1 MRSLDLSSPIAPIS
15 TAEWQQLQ
23 ILVQTLRELAGTGFN
38 YFFKATPLGPL
49 LVVYRWD
56 GLTALEFPDSKD
68 SHRLLQQIVAAI
80 PGTGLSYDAGSSLAR
95 LISYQL
101 DAYFS
106 GALREFTLP
115 LYEVGTAFQ
124 KRVWQCLRGI
134 GYGETISYAEESRRL
149 GQPQAVRAVAAANGR
164 NKISIVVPCH
174 RVIAS
179 TGQLHGYG
187 GGLDR
192 KAALLNLERGQP
204 PASSTKWQALN
215 ALLRDEQN

>member
-1 MRSLDLSSPIAPIS
+1 MRSLDLSSPIAQVS
-15 TAEWQQLQ
+15 AAEWQQLQ
-23 ILVQTLRELAGTGFN
+23 ILAQTRKELAGTGFN
-38 YFFKATPLGPL
+38 YFFRATPLGPL

-56 GLTALEFPDSKD
+56 GLTALEFPETRD
-68 SHRLLQQIVAAI
+68 SHKLLQQIVAAI

-115 LYEVGTAFQ
+115 LYEVGTSFQ
-124 KRVWQCLRGI
+124 RRVWQCLRGI

-187 GGLDR
+187 GGLER

-204 PASSTKWQALN
+204 LAPSTKWQALN
-215 ALLRDEQN
+215 ALLRD

>member
-1 MRSLDLSSPIAPIS
+1 MRSLDLSSPIAQVS
-15 TAEWQQLQ
+15 AAEWQQLQ
-23 ILVQTLRELAGTGFN
+23 ILEQTLRELAGTGFN

-68 SHRLLQQIVAAI
+68 SHKLLQQIVAAI

-115 LYEVGTAFQ
+115 LYEVGTSFQ

-149 GQPQAVRAVAAANGR
+149 GQPRAVRAVAAANGR

-204 PASSTKWQALN
+204 PAPATKWQALN
-215 ALLRDEQN
+215 ALLRD

>member
-1 MRSLDLSSPIAPIS
+1 MRSLDLSSPIAQLS
-15 TAEWQQLQ
+15 AAEWQQLQ
-23 ILVQTLRELAGTGFN
+23 ILEQTLTELAGTGFN

-56 GLTALEFPDSKD
+56 GLTALEFPETRD
-68 SHRLLQQIVAAI
+68 SHKLLQQIVAAI
-80 PGTGLSYDAGSSLAR
+80 PGTGLSYDAGSGLAR

-124 KRVWQCLRGI
+124 RRVWQCLRGI

-187 GGLDR
+187 GGLER

-204 PASSTKWQALN
+204 LAPSTKWQALN
-215 ALLRDEQN
+215 ALLRD

>member
-1 MRSLDLSSPIAPIS
+1 MRSLDLSSPIAPVS
-15 TAEWQQLQ
+15 AAEWQQLQ
-23 ILVQTLRELAGTGFN
+23 ILAQTLRELAGTGFN

-56 GLTALEFPDSKD
+56 GLTALEFPETRD
-68 SHRLLQQIVAAI
+68 SHKLLQQIVAAI

-115 LYEVGTAFQ
+115 LYEVGTSFQ
-124 KRVWQCLRGI
+124 RRVWQCLRGI

-149 GQPQAVRAVAAANGR
+149 GQPQAVRAVATANGR

-192 KAALLNLERGQP
+192 KAALLNLERGQGLGT
-204 PASSTKWQALN
+204 STKWQALN
-215 ALLRDEQN
+215 ALLRD